1 MAKIALGLGKLKPE
15 PKIQLAKDIK
25 TGMTGNANVPSPNP
39 TLVELGTLITTAE
52 TKLTAVNTLE
62 ESLQAARLDLESA
75 LDALDDGLTQE
86 AAYVQD
92 VTGGDAVK
100 IATTNMPLRRPN
112 EPIGPLGQ
120 VLELAVKEGAY
131 EGELKASWAKLR
143 GAKSYDVQISV
154 DPFTPATWRGVE
166 PSTKVRTVIGGQTPG
181 AKMWVRV
188 RGIGKGDPGPWSDPA
203 TKIVP

>member
-25 TGMTGNANVPSPNP
+25 TGMTGNANVPNPNP
-39 TLVELGTLITTAE
+39 SLVALGTLITNSE
-52 TKLTAVNTLE
+52 TKLTAVNALE
-62 ESLQAARLDLESA
+62 ESLKAARLDLENTLMA
-75 LDALDDGLTQE
+75 LDAGLTQE

-100 IATTNMPLRRPN
+100 IATTNMPIKRPS

-120 VLELAVKEGAY
+120 VLDLAVKEGAN
-131 EGELKASWAKLR
+131 EGALKAKRKKLR
-143 GAKSYDVQISV
+143 GAKSYEVQVSV
-154 DPFTPATWRGVE
+154 DPFTPTSWRGVE
-166 PSTKVRTVIGGQTPG
+166 PSSKVRTVISGLTSG

-188 RGIGKGDPGPWSDPA
+188 RGIGKGDPGAWSDPA